1 MALKLFKLLVLVILF
16 SLSLVLAQGLSY
28 DKVFEGELTTTDETL
43 ESDEYSDSY
52 TLRLKKGQEVTFVMT
67 SNQIKTYLIVV
78 SPDGKQYDVGDLS
91 EDEVS
96 LGSEARLTIPINKN
110 GKYEITA
117 TSYNVGE
124 LGSYSI
130 GVVIDKGI
138 YSNFSVGALA
148 EGDEKFENG
157 EYYDTTEF
165 NFEAGEKVNIAIIS
179 DADGFDTFLQVDT
192 PDGQSLTNDDFPEGN
207 SNTSR
212 VEFIATQS
220 GTYVIRISSYD
231 ADEVGEYILAVGHKK
246 P

>member
-1 MALKLFKLLVLVILF
+1 MALKLLKLSVLVVLL
-16 SLSLVLAQGLSY
+16 SLSLVLAQELSY
-28 DKVFEGELTTTDETL
+28 DKVFGGELAVTDETI
-43 ESDEYSDSY
+43 ESGEYSDGY
-52 TLRLKKGQEVTFVMT
+52 TLQLKKGQEVTFVMT

-78 SPDGKQYDVGDLS
+78 SPDGKQYDVGDSS
-91 EDEVS
+91 EDEAS
-96 LGSEARLTIPINKN
+96 LGSETRLTIPINKN

-117 TSYNVGE
+117 TSDNVGE

-138 YSNFSVGALA
+138 YSNFSAGALA
-148 EGDEKFENG
+148 EGDEQFETG
-157 EYYDTTEF
+157 KYYDTTEF
-165 NFEAGEKVNIAIIS
+165 NFEAGEKVNIAIVS

-192 PDGQSLTNDDFPEGN
+192 PDGQSLSNDDFPEGN
-207 SNTSR
+207 PNTSR

-220 GTYVIRISSYD
+220 GTYVIRISSYE